1 MHNTT
6 LIIIAMSM
14 ILAGCAAK
22 VQSEKNTTPAAEKA
36 SPQISAPPCII
47 YRTRNDYFTMVAIE
61 LSADRKR
68 VVSYPDV
75 LDIRRQGDGVY
86 PVRLSGGFLLDNR
99 GIGPGVAFLKMTYQE
114 YAALEKTPRA
124 EELFEMV
131 RDDDPLL
138 EMYDCGS
145 RSAWSDPVV
154 NLNAVIEKGDF
165 SGFKKLR

>member
-14 ILAGCAAK
+14 IFSGCAAK
-22 VQSEKNTTPAAEKA
+22 VQSEKKATPAAGKA
-36 SPQISAPPCII
+36 SAQVSAPPCII
-47 YRTRNDYFTMVAIE
+47 YRTRDDYFTRVAVE
-61 LSADRKR
+61 LSSDHKR

-114 YAALEKTPRA
+114 YAALEKTPPA
-124 EELFEMV
+124 EELFEMIL
-131 RDDDPLL
+131 DNDPLL
-138 EMYDCGS
+138 EMYNCGS
-145 RSAWSDPVV
+145 RSAFSDPFES
-154 NLNAVIEKGDF
+154 LNPIIEKGDF